1 MCVQKAAKFLMY
13 IAICEKLCT
22 DKKQS
27 TSFLI
32 SFYIFIPIV
41 SINNHPKDHLNLV
54 WIHNSINH
62 SPVSFFFFFTA
73 VLVFRDLF

>member
-13 IAICEKLCT
+13 IAICEMLCT
-22 DKKQS
+22 GKKQS

-41 SINNHPKDHLNLV
+41 SIDSHPKDHLNLV
-54 WIHNSINH
+54 CIHNSVNH
-62 SPVSFFFFFTA
+62 SPVFVVF
-73 VLVFRDLF
+73 LVFLLQF

>member
-1 MCVQKAAKFLMY
+1 MCVPKAAKFLMY
-13 IAICEKLCT
+13 IAVCEKLCT

-41 SINNHPKDHLNLV
+41 SVNNNAEDHCNLV

-62 SPVSFFFFFTA
+62 SPVPPIFFPLQF
-73 VLVFRDLF
+73 